1 MWEFLDDMAHCMG
14 RVVEGID
21 LCKDTIVSL
30 MTGKPADRY
39 MYMDCISLLQ
49 KLLSD
54 DDNLKKDTLEFN
66 IEYVTGS
73 ITKIGNC
80 LSDFTNYYKNMQLLV

>member
-30 MTGKPADRY
+30 MGGKPADRY
-39 MYMDCISLLQ
+39 MYMDSVI
-49 KLLSD
+49 
-54 DDNLKKDTLEFN
+54 
-66 IEYVTGS
+66 
-73 ITKIGNC
+73 ITK
-80 LSDFTNYYKNMQLLV
+80 SDTKTSIDHISTSFVVVHFSYK